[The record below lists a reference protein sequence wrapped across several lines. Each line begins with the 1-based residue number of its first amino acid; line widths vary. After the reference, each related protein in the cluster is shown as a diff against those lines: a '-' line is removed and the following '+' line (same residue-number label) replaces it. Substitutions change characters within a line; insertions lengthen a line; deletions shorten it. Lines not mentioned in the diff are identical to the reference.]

1 MNAKCGCG
9 AEGVLILPCSG
20 GSNCGQIANA
30 AALELDRQ
38 GCGKFYCLAGIGAH
52 VPTMV
57 ETTGA
62 ATRRLVIDG
71 CGVACG
77 RKALELA
84 GLSVTGYLDVE
95 ATGIVKSHTFT
106 LDPAQVAAIAAQAHA
121 ILEAPRS

>member
-1 MNAKCGCG
+1 MNAHCGCG

-30 AALELDRQ
+30 VASELDRQ
-38 GCGKFYCLAGIGAH
+38 GYGKFYCLAGIGAH
-52 VPTMV
+52 IPKMV

-62 ATRRLVIDG
+62 ASRRLVIDG

-84 GLSVTGYLDVE
+84 RLSVTDYLDVE
-95 ATGIVKSHTFT
+95 AAGIVKSHSFR
-106 LDPAQVAAIAAQAHA
+106 LEQAQVELIAERA
-121 ILEAPRS
+121 RSLLNLPLS